1 MAADPV
7 PVRRL
12 WRPAVLL
19 ALPAVVVLAALAA
32 LRVLDAG
39 YAFVAAMA
47 VGVAAMVIARVALR
61 DVGLLRS
68 YAETVATGT
77 DTHLPRLALPGT
89 FQPVAVAIRRLAR
102 AARSQQ
108 GAGGG
113 SEPAL
118 HLLPEPLILL
128 DRDRR
133 LLRANAA
140 ARELVGAA
148 AVGRDLAAVLRNP
161 VLLDAVDAVLQGPET
176 SGEAEFAFQVPVER
190 HFSARIARLADA
202 EPGQPAVVIA
212 LYELTAVKRT
222 EQMRTDFIANVS
234 HELRTPISV
243 LLGCVQTLRGSAR
256 DDPQAQA
263 EFFGLM
269 EDQAMRMS
277 RLVDDLLSLSRIE
290 LNEHTTPG
298 GAAEIGAII
307 GQVCDA
313 LSVKARE
320 RNMTIETD
328 IQTELPKV
336 RGDKDDLV
344 KVFQNLI
351 DNAVKYGADSS
362 VVRVRVRLVQDG
374 GIPPSMAGVK
384 SCLSVAVEDRG
395 EGIAPEHIPR
405 LTERFY
411 RVDTARSRQLGGTGL
426 GLAIVKHVLNRHH
439 GALTIDSTPGKGSVF
454 KVFLPIGGP
463 APEPARLPPP
473 AASSATET
481 PA

>member
-1 MAADPV
+1 M
-7 PVRRL
+7 L
-12 WRPAVLL
+12 
-19 ALPAVVVLAALAA
+19 
-32 LRVLDAG
+32 
-39 YAFVAAMA
+39 
-47 VGVAAMVIARVALR
+47 IARVVLR
-61 DVGLLRS
+61 DVGTLRS
-68 YAETVATGT
+68 YAQTVAAGPEA
-77 DTHLPRLALPGT
+77 HLPRLALPGT
-89 FQPVAVAIRRLAR
+89 FQPVAVAIRRLGR
-102 AARSQQ
+102 AARNAQ
-108 GAGGG
+108 GAGASG
-113 SEPAL
+113 EPAL
-118 HLLPEPLILL
+118 DLLPEPLILL

-133 LLRANAA
+133 LLRANEA

-161 VLLDAVDAVLQGPET
+161 VLLDAVDSVLQGGEAAA
-176 SGEAEFAFQVPVER
+176 EAEFAFQVPVER
-190 HFSARIARLADA
+190 HFSARIARIGDDA
-202 EPGQPAVVIA
+202 APGQPAMVIA

-256 DDPQAQA
+256 DDPEAQA

-269 EDQAMRMS
+269 EDQATRMS

-290 LNEHTTPG
+290 LNEHTTPA

-307 GQVCDA
+307 GQVRDA
-313 LSVKARE
+313 LSLKARE

-328 IQTELPKV
+328 IPPDLPKV
-336 RGDKDDLV
+336 PGDKDDLV

-351 DNAVKYGADSS
+351 DNAVKYGTEGSA
-362 VVRVRVRLVQDG
+362 VRVRARLVDD
-374 GIPPSMAGVK
+374 GIPPAMAGVK
-384 SCLSVAVEDRG
+384 SCLAVSVEDRG
-395 EGIAPEHIPR
+395 DGIPPEHIPR

-439 GALTIDSTPGKGSVF
+439 GALTIESTPGKGSIF
-454 KVFLPIGGP
+454 KVFLPAGGA

-473 AASSATET
+473 AASTAGE
-481 PA
+481 ADG

>member
-19 ALPAVVVLAALAA
+19 AIPAVAVLAVLAALH
-32 LRVLDAG
+32 VLDAG
-39 YAFVAAMA
+39 YAFVAALA
-47 VGVAAMVIARVALR
+47 AGIAAMMIARAVLR

-68 YAETVATGT
+68 YAETVAAGPEA
-77 DTHLPRLALPGT
+77 HLPRLALPGT
-89 FQPVAVAIRRLAR
+89 FQPVAVAIRRLGR
-102 AARSQQ
+102 AARKAQSERP
-108 GAGGG
+108 GG
-113 SEPAL
+113 EPAL
-118 HLLPEPLILL
+118 DMLPEPVILL

-133 LLRANAA
+133 LLRANTA

-161 VLLDAVDAVLQGPET
+161 VLLDAVDSVLQGRDAT
-176 SGEAEFAFQVPVER
+176 AEAEFAFQVPVER
-190 HFSARIARLADA
+190 HFSARIARLAGD
-202 EPGQPAVVIA
+202 EPGRPAVVIA

-256 DDPQAQA
+256 DDPEAQA

-290 LNEHTTPG
+290 LNEHTTPT
-298 GAAEIGAII
+298 GAAEIAAIV

-328 IQTELPKV
+328 IQPGLPTV

-351 DNAVKYGADSS
+351 DNAVKYGAEGST
-362 VVRVRVRLVQDG
+362 VRVGARLVQDG

-384 SCLSVAVEDRG
+384 SCLAITVEDHG

-454 KVFLPIGGP
+454 KVFLPTGG

-473 AASSATET
+473 AAASASE
-481 PA
+481 ARA